1 MNLNIKQYEMVKET
15 TEYLCGRSVY
25 LMDTQETIKQT
36 LKTKHYGSQ
45 EKRILQLE
53 LKNVYPC

>member
-45 EKRILQLE
+45 EKKDTTIRA
-53 LKNVYPC
+53 